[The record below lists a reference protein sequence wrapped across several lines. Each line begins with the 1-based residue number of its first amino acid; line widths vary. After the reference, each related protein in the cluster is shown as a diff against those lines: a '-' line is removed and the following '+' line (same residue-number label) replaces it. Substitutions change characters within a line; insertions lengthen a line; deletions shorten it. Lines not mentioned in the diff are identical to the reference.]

1 MQAFVRISVQ
11 VAFVIARLTPQDISN
26 LRDFQV

>member
-11 VAFVIARLTPQDISN
+11 VAFVIVRLTPQDISN